1 MNNKIFFCI
10 VESIL
15 LLVMTCC
22 QNPKYEKYSSQID
35 NVLKQAKGNR
45 PELEKAL
52 DYFISQKDSLK
63 IRSIFFLVGNMA
75 DKYSLIPANE
85 QDPFHSIILN
95 NHIKEKEAWDPSKS
109 RLGMALD
116 SVYKTC
122 IDPPR
127 PKIVRDI
134 EVITGNFLI
143 NNVEEAIKVWHRTK
157 KFTRVCH
164 NA

>member
-1 MNNKIFFCI
+1 
-10 VESIL
+10 
-15 LLVMTCC
+15 
-22 QNPKYEKYSSQID
+22 
-35 NVLKQAKGNR
+35 
-45 PELEKAL
+45 
-52 DYFISQKDSLK
+52 
-63 IRSIFFLVGNMA
+63 MA

-95 NHIKEKEAWDPSKS
+95 NHIKEKEAWDPGKS

-122 IDPPR
+122 TDPPR

-157 KFTRVCH
+157 SLRSALSMISANIFYPIVLETNH
-164 NA
+164 